1 MFWHKVGREV
11 GRQEELFRMLTR
23 EEAWNH
29 LCDWTKTESL
39 RKHARAVE
47 IVMRRAASRYGAGD
61 QEVDRWGLAGML
73 HDADYEQWPEDHP
86 QRTVAWLRECGEE
99 EIAHAVSAH
108 YTKWG
113 VPYETQLDKALLACD
128 ELTGFIIAACL
139 VRPDG
144 VTTLTPKSVRKKLKD
159 KAFAAKVER
168 DEIHKGAELLAVE
181 LSEHI
186 QFIIEAL
193 KPHADEL
200 GIGPRK

>member
-1 MFWHKVGREV
+1 MV
-11 GRQEELFRMLTR
+11 TR
-23 EEAWNH
+23 EEAWKH
-29 LCDWTKTESL
+29 LCDWTKTDSL

-47 IVMRRAASRYGAGD
+47 IVMRHAAYTYGAGEQD
-61 QEVDRWGLAGML
+61 VEQWGLAGML

-86 QRTVAWLRECGEE
+86 TRIVAWLRECGET

-113 VPYETQLDKALLACD
+113 IPYVTSLDKALLACD

-168 DEIHKGAELLAVE
+168 DEIHKGVELLGVE
-181 LSEHI
+181 LGAHI
-186 QFIIEAL
+186 QCIIEAL
-193 KPHADEL
+193 QPHAAEL
-200 GIGPRK
+200 GIGPQT